1 MPQGFKDTVDPLTS
15 LKIVHTA
22 DLHLGAGLRDA
33 TSAEVLELE
42 RQKDYLR
49 QLEAIERHAA
59 ESESD
64 FVVIAGDIF
73 HTPRP
78 SGYLLDEF
86 AKFVQS
92 LTSHGTKVVCVPGN
106 HDQPRAAQTE
116 PYMKALADVGAPGL
130 YVFRGPDICVLE
142 GARSHRSVRFI
153 ALPYLSPQT
162 LEEAE
167 FNRNVRNKLEELKA
181 KKTPMA
187 DYTVIVAHLYV
198 EGARLGSEQRLTML
212 SDYPLPR
219 SVLLDNDVDF
229 VCLGHIHS
237 HQFLDKKMAYSGSV
251 ERVDFG
257 EEDEEKGF
265 IQIEER
271 GGRLEARFLNLNCRP
286 LVTLPRTGEPFDLL
300 TEGDPSAVLVN
311 AVRNER
317 LPEGAILRVRV
328 RLGPRQ
334 LLPRN
339 VLDDL
344 TREKSLF
351 HWFLQI
357 ERIAPQR
364 TQTPPG
370 KGLPMK
376 EFFGNFLQSSFS
388 TSTNREVL
396 SLMRQEGLKII
407 DEVESERTR

>member
-1 MPQGFKDTVDPLTS
+1 MTPLAN

-22 DLHLGAGLRDA
+22 DLHLGAGLRDVT
-33 TSAEVLELE
+33 TSAEMLELE

-49 QLEAIERHAA
+49 QLEAIERHVT
-59 ESESD
+59 ESEPD

-73 HTPRP
+73 HTSRP

-92 LTSHGTKVVCVPGN
+92 LTSLGTKVICVPGN
-106 HDQPRAAQTE
+106 HDQPKAAQTE
-116 PYMKALADVGAPGL
+116 PYMKALADAGAPGL
-130 YVFRGPDICVLE
+130 YVFRGPDVCVLE
-142 GARSHRSVRFI
+142 GARSHRTVRFI

-167 FNRNVRNKLEELKA
+167 FNRNVRSKLEELKA
-181 KKTPMA
+181 KKTPAA

-198 EGARLGSEQRLTML
+198 EGARLGSEQRLTTL

-219 SVLLDNDVDF
+219 SVLLDSDVDF

-237 HQFLDKKMAYSGSV
+237 RQFLDKKMAYSGSV

-265 IQIEER
+265 IQIEEHE
-271 GGRLEARFLNLNCRP
+271 GRLDGRFVNLHCRP
-286 LVTLPRTGEPFDLL
+286 LVTLPKTGGTFNLL
-300 TEGDPSAVLVN
+300 TEADPGAVLLD

-317 LPEGAILRVRV
+317 LPQEAILRVRV
-328 RLGPRQ
+328 KLGPRQ

-339 VLDDL
+339 VLNDL
-344 TREKSLF
+344 AKEKNLF

-364 TQTPPG
+364 TQRPLG
-370 KGLPMK
+370 KELPMK
-376 EFFGNFLQSSFS
+376 EFFGNYLQSSFS

-396 SLMRQEGLKII
+396 SLVRQEGLKII
-407 DEVESERTR
+407 DEVESERTGQ